1 MFTVELDTDEGES
14 VTVTTLDGL
23 GKYRVHG
30 TVITTGDDVRLVMFD
45 DVVYLT
51 QYDDHEN
58 MHSLILSPQQWYDLV
73 ASMQTTEG
81 AYILQH
87 EERK

>member
-14 VTVTTLDGL
+14 VTITTLDGL
-23 GKYRVHG
+23 GKY
-30 TVITTGDDVRLVMFD
+30 DDVRLVMFE